1 MFHNKL
7 GEVKPVEITMIKHL
21 LTACHEAKRITEL
34 MPALPQGMTARHVYA
49 LDAIRQLEQSGE
61 PVRVSDISDYLQGT
75 RPSVTKLIQELEA
88 LGVVRKF
95 PDCRDKRVV
104 LLELTPLGQQYYDF
118 YVEQY
123 QSRLAEQLG
132 DLSPE
137 DIQTTI
143 ATIHR
148 FYQVVRSCKTEESK
162 T

>member
-1 MFHNKL
+1 M
-7 GEVKPVEITMIKHL
+7 
-21 LTACHEAKRITEL
+21 
-34 MPALPQGMTARHVYA
+34 YA